1 MTKTAI
7 TVRHISKYFG
17 QLKALNDIH
26 FTIRAGEFFALL
38 GPNGAGKTTLISILA
53 SLMRQDK
60 GQVLVMGY
68 DTLLQSQKARQQI
81 GVVPQE
87 LTFDPFFTVHEA
99 LRFQSGYFGL
109 NRNDDWIDEII
120 TRLALTEKAHVRIRK
135 LSGGLK
141 RRLMIAQA
149 LVHRPSVIVLD
160 EPTAGVDI
168 ELRQNLWKF
177 IQELNQLGHTILLT
191 THYLEEAE
199 TLCNRIAMLKQGKL
213 VLLEKK
219 DKLLQHTHRRMVTLR
234 LTSAL
239 PSSLFKK
246 WLHKEE
252 NGYYTFCLDQLDE
265 LPNIL
270 NVIKKASAS
279 IQEINIAEVKL
290 EDIFLATMHQEKII

>member
-1 MTKTAI
+1 MKTAI
-7 TVRHISKYFG
+7 TIRHISKYFG
-17 QLKALNDIH
+17 QLKALDDIH
-26 FTIRAGEFFALL
+26 FTIQPGEFFALL

-53 SLMRQDK
+53 SLMRQDR
-60 GQVLVMGY
+60 GQVFVMGY
-68 DTLLQSQKARQQI
+68 DTLLQSQKVRQHI

-120 TRLALTEKAHVRIRK
+120 ARLALTEKAHVHIRK
-135 LSGGLK
+135 LSGGFK

-199 TLCNRIAMLKQGKL
+199 TLCNRIAILKQGKL
-213 VLLEKK
+213 VILEKK
-219 DKLLQHTHRRMVTLR
+219 DTLLQHTHRRVVTLR
-234 LTSAL
+234 
-239 PSSLFKK
+239 PSSVLSSSLLKK
-246 WLHKEE
+246 WPYEKQ
-252 NGYYTFCLDQLDE
+252 NGYYTFCLNQLDE
-265 LPNIL
+265 LSNIL
-270 NVIKKASAS
+270 NVIKKAG
-279 IQEINIAEVKL
+279 ITIKEINVSEVKL
-290 EDIFLATMHQEKII
+290 EDVFLTIMHQGK